1 MNRRTGTIAAFLT
14 FMAASGLAPVLAQ
27 NAQGQSWSEV
37 KCARYTKSWTEA
49 LAKRGKQ
56 GLSREFLE
64 THEAFLA
71 SGCTSPIDVCPR
83 SEAELDF
90 ANVMVILAMNAGTAS
105 TFPPFRCHK

>member
-1 MNRRTGTIAAFLT
+1 MNRWIGLIAALL
-14 FMAASGLAPVLAQ
+14 AAGAVSPTLAQ
-27 NAQGQSWSEV
+27 NAQGQSWPEV

-49 LAKRGKQ
+49 LAKRGRQ
-56 GLSREFLE
+56 GLSQEFLD

-71 SGCTSPIDVCPR
+71 SGCTSPVDVCPR

-90 ANVMVILAMNAGTAS
+90 ANVMVLLARNAGTAS